1 MYLSF
6 FRLKDLPF
14 NLTPDPRFLFMST
27 SHQEAFDHLMFG
39 IHERRGFIEVVGGVG
54 TGKTTLCRALVEE
67 LGDNIST
74 ALVFNSLLS
83 EIELLRAVN
92 DDFGIQSKGS
102 GAKDLIDE
110 LNRFLIRQLAEGKN
124 ACLILDECQ
133 NLSVR
138 VLELIRMLSNL
149 ETQSEKLLQIVM
161 VGQPEFH
168 QMLKSPRLRQL
179 DERINVRSFL
189 KSLNEEDTRMYIQ
202 HRLSVAGSRGDI
214 QFKDG
219 ALQVIYSYSRGN
231 PRRINQI
238 CDRCLLVAFIQGRYR
253 ITRDHAK
260 LALQEILNGNRTK
273 ALVKQAR
280 ASNRG
285 PVVGKALL
293 ALLGVAGIAGGWV
306 FGQTMLPG
314 DLFGIANGRLVN
326 AQVQTSQSPAISEHA
341 GIAEYDEVSDYVGES
356 GNPASENE
364 PDASGSVGDVFLPE
378 ITGFA
383 LPAEGESLEQA
394 ARLSGNK
401 LLPLT
406 VGREI
411 IARFKRPCVVELTGG
426 EDGSERLGLLAGFSD
441 TGVWINGPA
450 EGLRMIPFD
459 TFASMWSGNVWL
471 LLPSHT
477 DEVTLDGT
485 FEGTAVQHLK
495 EKLARLG
502 YWEGRPTGVYDE
514 SLEQA
519 VAAFQNDMQLAE
531 NGMADIRTR
540 ALIDHLLDSGEGA

>member
-27 SHQEAFDHLMFG
+27 SHQEAFDHLLFG
-39 IHERRGFIEVVGGVG
+39 INERRGFIEVVGGIG

-83 EIELLRAVN
+83 EIELLRAIN
-92 DDFGIQSKGS
+92 DDFGIKSKGS
-102 GAKDLIDE
+102 GAKELIDE
-110 LNRFLIRQLAEGKN
+110 LNKFLIRQLADGKN

-189 KSLNEEDTRMYIQ
+189 KPLNEEDTQMYIQ

-280 ASNRG
+280 ASDRR
-285 PVVGKALL
+285 PVVGKAML

-314 DLFGIANGRLVN
+314 DLFGLANGRMVN
-326 AQVQTSQSPAISEHA
+326 AQVQTQQSSIISE
-341 GIAEYDEVSDYVGES
+341 YDKIPDYEG
-356 GNPASENE
+356 GFDNPAPENV
-364 PDASGSVGDVFLPE
+364 PDESAPSGDLFLPK
-378 ITGFA
+378 IDGFA

-401 LLPLT
+401 LLHLT
-406 VGREI
+406 VNREI
-411 IARFKRPCVVELTGG
+411 ITRFKRPCVVELTNG
-426 EDGSERLGLLAGFSD
+426 EGGSERLGLLAGFSD
-441 TGVWINGPA
+441 TGVWINGSG
-450 EGLRMIPFD
+450 EDLRMIPSDEF
-459 TFASMWSGNVWL
+459 TSTWSGNVWL
-471 LLPSHT
+471 LLPSYM
-477 DEVTLDGT
+477 DEATLDAT
-485 FEGTAVQHLK
+485 FEGTAVHRLK
-495 EKLARLG
+495 EQLGRLG
-502 YWEGRPTGVYDE
+502 YWQGEPTGSYDE
-514 SLEQA
+514 SLERA
-519 VAAFQNDMQLAE
+519 VAAFQKDMQLAE

-540 ALIDHLLDSGEGA
+540 ALIDHLLDGGGGA